1 MPRKKRFDYR
11 VVFLNAPEKWL
22 YRTKQQITAEL
33 GVPYLKINKSYL
45 TDCWVYSPVKKDYMK
60 VIPLWKEKKNEIQNT
75 KQRPLV

>member
-33 GVPYLKINKSYL
+33 CVPYLSINKSII
-45 TDCWVYSPVKKDYMK
+45 TDCWIYSPVKKDYIK
-60 VIPLWKEKKNEIQNT
+60 VISLRKEKKNEI
-75 KQRPLV
+75 